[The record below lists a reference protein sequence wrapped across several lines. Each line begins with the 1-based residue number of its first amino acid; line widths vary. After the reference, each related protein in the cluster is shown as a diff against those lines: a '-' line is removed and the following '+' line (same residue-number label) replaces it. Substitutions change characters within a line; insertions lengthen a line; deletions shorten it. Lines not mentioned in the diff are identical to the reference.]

1 VEIVMRLSPAPS
13 GSKPSRDPLTRFVIL
28 NAPRTGSNYLCTLLN
43 SHPEILCHHE
53 IFNPHVVGVARHLQN
68 SDFHVGTIEEREK
81 DPVEFLGR
89 VWQQPLGRS
98 CVGFKLCW
106 KQNEAIFH
114 AVLADTGI
122 RKIVLKRKNRI
133 KSFVSLLLARQTGE
147 WVIYE
152 DAAAPGIRPNVP
164 VDEAELLS
172 HIAFND
178 AYYGEIEAAIQNPGQ
193 MAHIVYYE
201 DLFSEPG
208 LRSTLSFLDVAEPD
222 PALLAGQTRK
232 LSSSSLR
239 DLVANFESLEA
250 SLRGTALEEELHSVV
265 F

>member
-1 VEIVMRLSPAPS
+1 MRPGPAS
-13 GSKPSRDPLTRFVIL
+13 FDEKPSQNPLTRFVIL

-68 SDFHVGTIEEREK
+68 SDFLMGTIEERER

-89 VWQQPLGRS
+89 VWRQPMGRS
-98 CVGFKLCW
+98 SVGFKLCW
-106 KQNEAIFH
+106 KQNETIFRT
-114 AVLADTGI
+114 VLADPGI
-122 RKIVLKRKNRI
+122 RKIVLKRRNRV

-147 WVIYE
+147 WVIYD
-152 DAAAPGIRPNVP
+152 DAAAPGARPKVH
-164 VDEAELLS
+164 VDQAELLN
-172 HIAFND
+172 HIAFNE
-178 AYYGEIEAAIQNPGQ
+178 AYYGEIEAAVQNPHMSQ
-193 MAHIVYYE
+193 LLYYE
-201 DLFSEPG
+201 DLFSEAG
-208 LRSTLSFLDVAEPD
+208 LCSTLSFLGAAEPD
-222 PALLAGQTRK
+222 RALLAGQTWK

-250 SLRGTALEEELHSVV
+250 SLRGTALEEELHSIV